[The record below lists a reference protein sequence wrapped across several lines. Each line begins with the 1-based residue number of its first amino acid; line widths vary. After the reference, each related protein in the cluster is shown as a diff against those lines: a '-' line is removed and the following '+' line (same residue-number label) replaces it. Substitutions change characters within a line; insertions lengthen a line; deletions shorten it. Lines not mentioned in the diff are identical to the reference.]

1 MKQAV
6 IVEAKDIKKILA
18 DYQKVQEKDIMQ
30 NKYSY
35 TIILEREENENEN
48 D

>member
-18 DYQKVQEKDIMQ
+18 DYYKVQEKDIMQ